1 MAGDKAIDPMYQFKI
16 YDLVPI
22 HIGDLNLS
30 FTNSA
35 LWAFFAVGA
44 AILLYSFAL
53 RGGALVPD
61 RVQSVAEGAYGFM
74 KNTVRD
80 AAGEEGLK
88 YFPQIFTI
96 FLFVFFCNMLGM
108 LPYSFTV
115 TSHLAVTGAL
125 ALAVFI
131 TVTAI
136 GFKKHGMHFLSFF
149 VPKDAPGWLKP
160 VLAVIEVISYFV
172 RPLSHSVRL
181 AANMVA
187 GHAMMKVFAGF
198 AVLLA
203 ANFGFLAGIVPLIG
217 LWGVTALELLVCT
230 IQAYVFAIL
239 TAIYLN
245 DALHMH

>member
-1 MAGDKAIDPMYQFKI
+1 MADASGGGMHIDPMYQFAIKEI
-16 YDLVPI
+16 VPI
-22 HIGDLNLS
+22 HLGGLNLS

-35 LWAFFAVGA
+35 LWSFYAVGA
-44 AILLYSFAL
+44 TILLFSFAM

-61 RVQSVAEGAYGFM
+61 RVQSVAEGFYGFVRNM
-74 KNTVRD
+74 VRD
-80 AAGEEGLK
+80 AAGDEGLK
-88 YFPQIFTI
+88 YFPYIFTI
-96 FLFVFFCNMLGM
+96 FLFIFFANMLGM

-125 ALAVFI
+125 ALAVFV

-136 GFKKHGMHFLSFF
+136 GFKKHGTHFFSFF

-160 VLAVIEVISYFV
+160 ILAVIEVISYFV

-187 GHAMMKVFAGF
+187 GHAMLKVFAGF
-198 AVLLA
+198 AAAMGVAGVLPML
-203 ANFGFLAGIVPLIG
+203 GML
-217 LWGVTALELLVCT
+217 GVTALEFLVCA